1 MKNTKQIIVLRKF
14 SGLRTGKY
22 ASQAAHASM
31 SFLTKK
37 GDIACIMDTVE
48 CPHSNAV
55 YRTFFANHDD
65 CFRKHYGAIKH
76 WLSNSFRKIVC
87 YVESEEELRELH
99 QKALD
104 KGLMSHIVE
113 DNGATEFGGVKTVTA
128 LAIGPHWDE
137 DFVGLTD
144 QLKLF

>member
-14 SGLRTGKY
+14 PKLRTGKY

-31 SFLTKK
+31 AFLTKH
-37 GDIACIMDTVE
+37 GTMDYDIYYEEYSRERKD
-48 CPHSNAV
+48 
-55 YRTFFANHDD
+55 FFFKNESGNM
-65 CFRKHYGAIKH
+65 RKHYDAIEH

-87 YVESEEELRELH
+87 YVESEEELLELH
-99 QKALD
+99 KEALG

-144 QLKLF
+144 HLKLF